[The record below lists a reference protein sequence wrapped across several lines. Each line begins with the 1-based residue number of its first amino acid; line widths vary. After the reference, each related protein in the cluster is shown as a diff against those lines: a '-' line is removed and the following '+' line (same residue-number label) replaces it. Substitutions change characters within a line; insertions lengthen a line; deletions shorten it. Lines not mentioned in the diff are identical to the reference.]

1 VSVSL
6 KLKAGKMKNPNWLRD
21 LQKKNVKNKNR
32 KLAKLRQKFPKCVNK
47 WVNNWVLQIMQIVNQ
62 VELIELIFLKFKN
75 QNFHWKTK
83 KKIKHENK

>member
-1 VSVSL
+1 
-6 KLKAGKMKNPNWLRD
+6 MKNPNWLRD

>member
-1 VSVSL
+1 
-6 KLKAGKMKNPNWLRD
+6 MKNPNWLPD